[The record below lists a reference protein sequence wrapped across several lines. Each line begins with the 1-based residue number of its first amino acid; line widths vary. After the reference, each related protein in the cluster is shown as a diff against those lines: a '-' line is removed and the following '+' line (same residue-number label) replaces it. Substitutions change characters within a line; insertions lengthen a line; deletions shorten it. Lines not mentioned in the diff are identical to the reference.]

1 MQLGSVAKFGA
12 GLAAVPLIGA
22 GALLAHAVIDRTPG
36 TSGHESNAGYPADSG
51 DAPLLWEA
59 IQGARTLASAA
70 AGRLRAADTA
80 GITAEQPGASPV
92 DDATAAWKAM
102 SSSAGV
108 RGMPGAFAA
117 APGAP
122 YHASVW
128 AMSQVFNA
136 ALDQAGRTG
145 NWAEVN
151 AMTKR
156 MASLYGDETSW
167 SDGLPYLPTGSK
179 LSEHPFYDDNAWV
192 VLDLLQAHDMTG
204 DASWLQRAEEMTTF
218 LDTGVR
224 EDGAVLWGRDVKP
237 SINTC
242 AAGPVGQV
250 YAKLYAATGKP
261 EYLEK
266 AQRIEQYLVTNMR
279 DENGMYWD
287 NKDLTTGEIE
297 YPLLTYNQGTPIG
310 LQLELYRATGDASYL
325 EKARQTAKSSVEH
338 WTKDGESLWK
348 HAPVFNGI
356 FFRNLLALD
365 QVSPDPAYGKLL
377 DDYLQRAT
385 AEGLDRATGLYKNGG
400 MGSYDGKSS
409 GAVIDQSAMVQMF
422 ELAGGADPHR

>member
-1 MQLGSVAKFGA
+1 MQLGSIFKVGA
-12 GLAAVPLIGA
+12 GIAAVPLVGA
-22 GALLAHAVIDRTPG
+22 GALVAHAVLDRSPG
-36 TSGHESNAGYPADSG
+36 ADGPEPNGGYPADSG
-51 DAPLLWEA
+51 DAPLVWEA
-59 IQGARTLASAA
+59 IQGAKTLAS
-70 AGRLRAADTA
+70 RAADRIRPTDTTGVTA
-80 GITAEQPGASPV
+80 AHPGNSAV
-92 DDATAAWKAM
+92 DDATAAWKALSA
-102 SSSAGV
+102 SSEV

-145 NWAEVN
+145 DWAQVN
-151 AMTKR
+151 AMTQR

-167 SDGLPYLPTGSK
+167 SDGLPYLPTSSELG
-179 LSEHPFYDDNAWV
+179 EHPFYDDNAWV

-204 DASWLQRAEEMTTF
+204 DTSWLQRAEEMTTF

-237 SINTC
+237 SVNTC

-250 YAKLYAATGKP
+250 YAKLYSATGKP

-266 AQRIEQYLVTNMR
+266 AQRIERYLVENMR

-310 LQLELYRATGDASYL
+310 LQLELYRATGDESYL
-325 EKARQTAKSSVEH
+325 DRAKQTAKSSVEH
-338 WTKDGESLWK
+338 WSKDGESLWK

-365 QVSPDPAYGKLL
+365 QVAPDPSYRALL
-377 DDYLQRAT
+377 DGY
-385 AEGLDRATGLYKNGG
+385 LDRATTDALDRSTGLYKNGG
-400 MGSYDGKSS
+400 LGSYDQKSS
-409 GAVIDQSAMVQMF
+409 GAVIDQAAMVQMF
-422 ELAGGADPHR
+422 ELAGGAPPHR